1 VKKLIT
7 SKKFI
12 AGALAVLCVGI
23 LVVCLIVN
31 NDKKG
36 EFVPDPTQSAD
47 PVDTWEENPSSSP
60 SGGGYAGTQGAND
73 AEEYPKIVEENEG
86 EVVIDFTDPIPSKEP
101 APTTPGTDAD
111 HVDHDVVPVQTPSE
125 GGKPQEQSS
134 GSSNT
139 PAPGSK
145 NSQGQVYDPAFGW
158 ITPADVTQESID
170 SDGDPNKMV
179 GEMGGN

>member
-1 VKKLIT
+1 MKKLVT

-12 AGALAVLCVGI
+12 AGTLAVLCVGI
-23 LVVCLIVN
+23 LVVCLIVS

-47 PVDTWEENPSSSP
+47 PVDTWEENPSSAP
-60 SGGGYAGTQGAND
+60 SGSGYAGTKGTAD
-73 AEEYPKIVEENEG
+73 EEEYPKVVEENED
-86 EVVIDFTDPIPSKEP
+86 EVVIDFTDPSPSKEP

-111 HVDHDVVPVQTPSE
+111 HVDHDAVPVQTPSE

-139 PAPGSK
+139 PAAGST
-145 NSQGQVYDPAFGW
+145 NSQGQVYDPVFGW
-158 ITPADVTQESID
+158 FTPGDANAESID

-179 GEMGGN
+179 GEMD

>member
-1 VKKLIT
+1 MKKLIT

-36 EFVPDPTQSAD
+36 EFVPDPTQSVD
-47 PVDTWEENPSSSP
+47 PIDTWEENPSSSP
-60 SGGGYAGTQGAND
+60 TGSGYAGAKGAANE
-73 AEEYPKIVEENEG
+73 EEYPKIVKENEG
-86 EVVIDFTDPIPSKEP
+86 EVVIDFTDPSPSKES
-101 APTTPGTDAD
+101 APTSPGTDAD
-111 HVDHDVVPVQTPSE
+111 HVDHDAVPVQTPSE
-125 GGKPQEQSS
+125 GGKPQSENS
-134 GSSNT
+134 GSNT

-145 NSQGQVYDPAFGW
+145 NSQGQVYDPVFGW
-158 ITPADVTQESID
+158 VTPSTGNTVPMDN
-170 SDGDPNKMV
+170 DGDPNKMV